1 MKTKLILLVCLLP
14 LIFISCQKYV
24 IKIRPEE
31 LIVPASEGTY
41 KIKVKN
47 AKWIEDYG
55 PGGKLEKKGDYQKG
69 GKVYVVT
76 TDWLEALYYPK
87 LEYMTLNVFENTT
100 GEEREFMIRFTSG
113 NYFGQFGVRQ
123 GIK

>member
-1 MKTKLILLVCLLP
+1 MKTKLIMILCLLP
-14 LIFISCQKYV
+14 FLFVSCMKND
-24 IKIRPEE
+24 IKIRPGGQY
-31 LIVPASEGTY
+31 VPASGGTY
-41 KIKVKN
+41 NIKVKN

-55 PGGKLEKKGDYQKG
+55 PGGKLEEKGDYQKG
-69 GKVYVVT
+69 GTVYVVT

-100 GEEREFMIRFTSG
+100 GEERGYSIRFTAG
-113 NYFGQFGVRQ
+113 NYSASFGIRQ

>member
-1 MKTKLILLVCLLP
+1 MLLCLLP

-24 IKIRPEE
+24 IKIRPEK

-41 KIKVKN
+41 NIKVKN
-47 AKWIEDYG
+47 ADWIEDYG

-69 GKVYVVT
+69 GTVYVVT

-100 GEEREFMIRFTSG
+100 GEERGYSIRFTAG
-113 NYFGQFGVRQ
+113 NYSASLGIRQ
-123 GIK
+123 GAN